1 MPMTLREKYG
11 KYFSLMSKLSSAA
24 PVIDAT
30 NVYEEANLETRKIM
44 DSMIAEN
51 ILPGTRLE
59 NVENFK
65 AFNDA
70 VKSGKRGLILME
82 HYSNMDLPALV
93 YQLTRYKESWGKELA
108 DRIVAIAGMKL
119 NEENPMV
126 RAWAE
131 GFTRVVI
138 YPSRSLK
145 AVEDKNISEEEKA
158 AEEKRSRSINLA
170 AMHAMD
176 DCKRRGQV
184 ILVFPAG
191 TRYRPGKPETKRGL
205 REIDSYLR
213 MFDVMI
219 LVTINGNCLRIN
231 PETPN
236 DMLSDLVC
244 EDIVIQAA
252 TPIINCKEFR
262 KGMLSTIPEDD
273 PDPKQKVVDELMKI
287 FDKQH
292 DEIEKIREK
301 ELAEKGLS
309 V

>member
-1 MPMTLREKYG
+1 MPTTLREKYG
-11 KYFSLMSKLSSAA
+11 KYFSLMSKLSVAA
-24 PVIDAT
+24 PVIDST
-30 NVYEEANLETRKIM
+30 NVYEEANKETKKIM

-65 AFNDA
+65 AFNEA
-70 VKSGKRGLILME
+70 VKGGKRGLILME
-82 HYSNMDLPALV
+82 HYSNMDLPALI
-93 YQLTRYKESWGKELA
+93 YQLENYKEPWGKELA

-131 GFTRVVI
+131 GYTRVVI

-158 AEEKRSRSINLA
+158 AEEKRSRAINLA
-170 AMHAMD
+170 AMHARD

-231 PETPN
+231 PENPN
-236 DMLSDLVC
+236 DMLADLVC
-244 EDIVIQAA
+244 DDVIIQAA

-262 KGMLSTIPEDD
+262 KNLLATIPETD
-273 PDPKQKVVDELMKI
+273 PDPKQTVVNNLMEI

-292 DEIEKIREK
+292 DEIEAIREK
-301 ELAEKGLS
+301 EIKA
-309 V
+309 